1 MSSTVPERTAASAPS
16 PPTTPATRA
25 TPATQSATSFPWLPP
40 SWVLVVALVAVAAN
54 LRPALAG
61 VPPLVPQIQAELQ
74 LSNAWLGVLTLL
86 PVLCMGIFAPVAHR
100 ASMIWGSAPVV
111 MVATTLLTVG
121 SLMRLGGSNPV
132 VLYAATLIVGIG
144 IAVVGTLLPRLV
156 KTLFPPERVGLITGV
171 YMLAI
176 MLGATIGAGLSEPL
190 ATALGSWEESLAAW
204 SGLGVLGLVAWA
216 PLALVVWR
224 HRREVTAQSVGTAL
238 PWRSATAWLIAAYL
252 ATQSLAFYSTLAW
265 MAPSYVRL
273 GWEADDAGYLLSA
286 FTAVQI
292 VAGLLMPVLSDRV
305 RDLRLLLV
313 PATVA
318 AGIGLVGIGVA
329 PTAAPWF
336 WAALIGFGQGS
347 AFALALVLLVRFAAT
362 PHASGGLSA
371 MGFLVGYGIA
381 SVGPLLMGALR
392 DATGG
397 FQVVWIVLAALML
410 PQLLICLVLRPS
422 LAKVG
427 ATAGAP

>member
-1 MSSTVPERTAASAPS
+1 
-16 PPTTPATRA
+16 
-25 TPATQSATSFPWLPP
+25 
-40 SWVLVVALVAVAAN
+40 VVALVAVAAN

-61 VPPLVPQIQAELQ
+61 VPPLVPQIEAELQ

-111 MVATTLLTVG
+111 MVATVLLTIG
-121 SLMRLGGSNPV
+121 SVMRLGGSNPL

-204 SGLGVLGLVAWA
+204 SGLGILGLVAWA

-410 PQLLICLVLRPS
+410 PQLLICLVLRPG
-422 LAKVG
+422 LPKVG
-427 ATAGAP
+427 ATVGAP

>member
-1 MSSTVPERTAASAPS
+1 MSSTVPERATSSAS
-16 PPTTPATRA
+16 PTTPTSTRA
-25 TPATQSATSFPWLPP
+25 FPWLPP
-40 SWVLVVALVAVAAN
+40 SWVLIVALVAVAAN

-61 VPPLVPQIQAELQ
+61 VPPLVPQIEAELH

-86 PVLCMGIFAPVAHR
+86 PVLCMGVFAPVAHW
-100 ASMIWGSAPVV
+100 ASTIWGSAPVV
-111 MVATTLLTVG
+111 MAATVLLTIG
-121 SLMRLGGSNPV
+121 SAMRLGGANV
-132 VLYAATLIVGIG
+132 LVLYAATLVVGIG

-176 MLGATIGAGLSEPL
+176 MLGATIGAGMSEPL

-204 SGLGVLGLVAWA
+204 SLLGVVGLVVWA

-224 HRREVTAQSVGTAL
+224 HRVEATAQSQGSAL
-238 PWRSATAWLIAAYL
+238 PWRSPTAWLIAAYL
-252 ATQSLAFYSTLAW
+252 VTQSFAFYSTLAW
-265 MAPSYVRL
+265 MAPSYVKL

-292 VAGLLMPVLSDRV
+292 VAGLLMPVVSDRV
-305 RDLRLLLV
+305 RDLRLLLI
-313 PATVA
+313 PATSA
-318 AGIGLVGIGVA
+318 AALGLIGIGVA

-381 SVGPLLMGALR
+381 SVGPLAMGALR

-397 FQVVWIVLAALML
+397 FEVVWVVLAALML
-410 PQLLICLVLRPS
+410 PQLVICWALRPG

-427 ATAGAP
+427 AEAGAA

>member
-1 MSSTVPERTAASAPS
+1 MSSTVPDHAASSTPTTRTAN
-16 PPTTPATRA
+16 RA
-25 TPATQSATSFPWLPP
+25 FPWLPRT
-40 SWVLVVALVAVAAN
+40 WVLIVALIAVAAN

-61 VPPLVPQIQAELQ
+61 VPPLVPEIQAELH

-86 PVLCMGIFAPVAHR
+86 PVLCMGIFAPVAHW
-100 ASMIWGSAPVV
+100 ASTIWGSAPVV
-111 MVATTLLTVG
+111 MAATVLLTIG
-121 SLMRLGGSNPV
+121 SAMRLAGSNVV
-132 VLYAATLIVGIG
+132 VLYAATLVIGIG

-156 KTLFPPERVGLITGV
+156 KTLFPPERVGLVTGV

-176 MLGATIGAGLSEPL
+176 MLGATIGAGMSEPL
-190 ATALGSWEESLAAW
+190 AQLLGSWEESLASW
-204 SGLGVLGLVAWA
+204 SLLGVLGLVAWA

-224 HRREVTAQSVGTAL
+224 HRAQVTALSVGTAL
-238 PWRSATAWLIAAYL
+238 PWRSFTAWLIAAYL
-252 ATQSLAFYSTLAW
+252 VTQSFAFYSTLAW
-265 MAPSYVRL
+265 MAPSYVKL
-273 GWEADDAGYLLSA
+273 GWEADDAGYLLA
-286 FTAVQI
+286 EFTAVQI
-292 VAGLLMPVLSDRV
+292 VAGLLMPVVSDRV
-305 RDLRLLLV
+305 HDLRLLLI

-381 SVGPLLMGALR
+381 SVGPLAMGALR

-397 FQVVWIVLAALML
+397 FEAVWIVLAALML
-410 PQLLICLVLRPS
+410 PQLLICVALRPG

-427 ATAGAP
+427 AT

>member
-1 MSSTVPERTAASAPS
+1 MASTVPSMRASTRT
-16 PPTTPATRA
+16 
-25 TPATQSATSFPWLPP
+25 FPWLPP
-40 SWVLVVALVAVAAN
+40 TWVLVVALIAVAAN

-61 VPPLVPQIQAELQ
+61 VPPLVPEIEADLH

-86 PVLCMGIFAPVAHR
+86 PVLCMGIFAPVAHW
-100 ASMIWGSAPVV
+100 ASTIWGSAPVV
-111 MVATTLLTVG
+111 MVATVLLTVG
-121 SLMRLGGSNPV
+121 SAMRLGGSNV
-132 VLYAATLIVGIG
+132 LILYAATLVVGIG

-156 KTLFPPERVGLITGV
+156 KTLFPPERVGLVTGV

-176 MLGATIGAGLSEPL
+176 MLGATIGAGMSEPL
-190 ATALGSWEESLAAW
+190 ATALGSWEESLATW
-204 SGLGVLGLVAWA
+204 SLLGVLGLVAWA

-224 HRREVTAQSVGTAL
+224 HRAEVTAQSIGTAL
-238 PWRSATAWLIAAYL
+238 PWRSPTAWLIAAYL
-252 ATQSLAFYSTLAW
+252 VTQSFAFYSTLAW
-265 MAPSYVRL
+265 MAPSYVKL
-273 GWEADDAGYLLSA
+273 GWAPDDAGYLLSA

-292 VAGLLMPVLSDRV
+292 VAGLLMPVVSDRV
-305 RDLRLLLV
+305 RDLRLLLI

-318 AGIGLVGIGVA
+318 AAVGMVGIGLA
-329 PTAAPWF
+329 PSAAPWF

-371 MGFLVGYGIA
+371 MGFLVGYGVA
-381 SVGPLLMGALR
+381 SVGPLAMGAVR

-397 FQVVWIVLAALML
+397 FEVVWIALAALML
-410 PQLLICLVLRPS
+410 PQLVISAALRPG

-427 ATAGAP
+427 AA

>member
-1 MSSTVPERTAASAPS
+1 MSSTVPERAASS
-16 PPTTPATRA
+16 STTSSTSRA
-25 TPATQSATSFPWLPP
+25 FPWLPP
-40 SWVLVVALVAVAAN
+40 SWVLIVALVAVAAN

-61 VPPLVPQIQAELQ
+61 VPPLVPQIEAELH

-86 PVLCMGIFAPVAHR
+86 PVLCMGVFAPVAHW
-100 ASMIWGSAPVV
+100 ASTIWGSAPVV
-111 MVATTLLTVG
+111 MAATVLLTIG
-121 SLMRLGGSNPV
+121 SAMRLGGSNV
-132 VLYAATLIVGIG
+132 LVLYAATLVVGIG

-176 MLGATIGAGLSEPL
+176 MLGATIGAGMSEPL
-190 ATALGSWEESLAAW
+190 ATALGSWQESLAAW
-204 SGLGVLGLVAWA
+204 SLLGVVGLAAWA

-224 HRREVTAQSVGTAL
+224 HRTEVTAQSIGSAL

-252 ATQSLAFYSTLAW
+252 VTQSFAFYSALAW
-265 MAPSYVRL
+265 LAPSYVKL
-273 GWEADDAGYLLSA
+273 GWEADDAGYLLSV

-292 VAGLLMPVLSDRV
+292 VAGLLMPVVSDRV

-313 PATVA
+313 PATIA
-318 AGIGLVGIGVA
+318 AALGLVGIGVA

-371 MGFLVGYGIA
+371 MGFLVGYGVA
-381 SVGPLLMGALR
+381 SVGPLAMGALR

-397 FQVVWIVLAALML
+397 FEAVWVVLAALML
-410 PQLLICLVLRPS
+410 PQLVICAALRPR

-427 ATAGAP
+427 AETAAA

>member
-1 MSSTVPERTAASAPS
+1 MSSTVPERAASS
-16 PPTTPATRA
+16 TTTP
-25 TPATQSATSFPWLPP
+25 SAPGAFPWLPP
-40 SWVLVVALVAVAAN
+40 SWVIVVALIAVAAN

-61 VPPLVPQIQAELQ
+61 VPPLVPEIQAELH

-86 PVLCMGIFAPVAHR
+86 PVLCMGIFAPVAHW
-100 ASMIWGSAPVV
+100 ASTIWGSAPVV
-111 MVATTLLTVG
+111 MVATVLLTVG
-121 SLMRLGGSNPV
+121 SAMRLGGSHV
-132 VLYAATLIVGIG
+132 LVLYAATLVVGVG

-190 ATALGSWEESLAAW
+190 AIGLGSWEESLAFW
-204 SGLGVLGLVAWA
+204 SLLGVLGLVAWA

-224 HRREVTAQSVGTAL
+224 HRAQVTALSVGSAL
-238 PWRSATAWLIAAYL
+238 PWRSRTAWLIAAYL
-252 ATQSLAFYSTLAW
+252 VTQSFAFYSTLAW
-265 MAPSYVRL
+265 LAPSYVKL

-286 FTAVQI
+286 FAAVQI
-292 VAGLLMPVLSDRV
+292 VAGLLMPVVSDRV

-313 PATVA
+313 PATA
-318 AGIGLVGIGVA
+318 ASAIGLIGVGVA

-371 MGFLVGYGIA
+371 MGFLIGYGVA
-381 SVGPLLMGALR
+381 SVGPLAMGALR
-392 DATGG
+392 DATGA
-397 FQVVWIVLAALML
+397 FEAVWIVLAALML
-410 PQLLICLVLRPS
+410 PQLVICVVLRPR
-422 LAKVG
+422 LPKVG
-427 ATAGAP
+427 AP

>member
-1 MSSTVPERTAASAPS
+1 
-16 PPTTPATRA
+16 
-25 TPATQSATSFPWLPP
+25 
-40 SWVLVVALVAVAAN
+40 VVALVAVAAN

-61 VPPLVPQIQAELQ
+61 VPPLVPQIEAELH

-111 MVATTLLTVG
+111 MVATALLTVG

-171 YMLAI
+171 YMLAM
-176 MLGATIGAGLSEPL
+176 MLGATVGAGLSEPL

-252 ATQSLAFYSTLAW
+252 ATQSFAFYSTLAW

-273 GWEADDAGYLLSA
+273 GWESDDAGYLLSA

-371 MGFLVGYGIA
+371 MGFLVGYSIA

-410 PQLLICLVLRPS
+410 PQLLICLVLRPG

-427 ATAGAP
+427 ATVDAP

>member
-1 MSSTVPERTAASAPS
+1 MSSTVPERAAASAP
-16 PPTTPATRA
+16 TNPATSRSHA
-25 TPATQSATSFPWLPP
+25 STAFPWLPP
-40 SWVLVVALVAVAAN
+40 TWVLVVALVAVAAN

-61 VPPLVPQIQAELQ
+61 VPPLVPQIEAQLQ

-86 PVLCMGIFAPVAHR
+86 PVLCMGLFAPVAHR

-111 MVATTLLTVG
+111 MVATVLLTVG
-121 SLMRLGGSNPV
+121 SVMRLGGSNPV
-132 VLYAATLIVGIG
+132 VLYVATLVVGIG

-156 KTLFPPERVGLITGV
+156 KTLFSPERVGLVTGV
-171 YMLAI
+171 YMLAM
-176 MLGATIGAGLSEPL
+176 MLGATIGAGMSEPL
-190 ATALGSWEESLAAW
+190 ATALGSWEQSLAAW
-204 SGLGVLGLVAWA
+204 SLLGVLALVAWA
-216 PLALVVWR
+216 PLAVAVWR
-224 HRREVTAQSVGTAL
+224 HRREVTALSVGTAL
-238 PWRSATAWLIAAYL
+238 PWRSPTAWLIAAYL

-265 MAPSYVRL
+265 MAPSYVWL
-273 GWEADDAGYLLSA
+273 GWSATDAGYLLSA

-313 PATVA
+313 PATIA
-318 AGIGLVGIGVA
+318 AGLGLVGIGVA

-371 MGFLVGYGIA
+371 MGFLVGYVVA

-397 FQVVWIVLAALML
+397 FHVVWIVLAAVML
-410 PQLLICLVLRPS
+410 PQLVLCVTLRPG
-422 LAKVG
+422 LVKVG
-427 ATAGAP
+427 ETAGVP

>member
-1 MSSTVPERTAASAPS
+1 MSSTVPESAASSAPTS
-16 PPTTPATRA
+16 RTSTRA
-25 TPATQSATSFPWLPP
+25 FPWLPP
-40 SWVLVVALVAVAAN
+40 SWVLIVALVAVAAN
-54 LRPALAG
+54 LRPAIAG
-61 VPPLVPQIQAELQ
+61 VPPLVPQIETELH

-86 PVLCMGIFAPVAHR
+86 PVLCMGVFAPVAHW
-100 ASMIWGSAPVV
+100 ASTIWGSAPVV
-111 MVATTLLTVG
+111 MVATVLLTIG
-121 SLMRLGGSNPV
+121 SAMRLGGSNV
-132 VLYAATLIVGIG
+132 LVLYIATLVVGIG

-204 SGLGVLGLVAWA
+204 SLLGVVGLVVWA

-224 HRREVTAQSVGTAL
+224 HRAEATAQSVGSAL
-238 PWRSATAWLIAAYL
+238 PWRSPTAWLIAAYL
-252 ATQSLAFYSTLAW
+252 VTQSFAFYSTLAW
-265 MAPSYVRL
+265 MAPSYVKL

-292 VAGLLMPVLSDRV
+292 VAGLLMPVVSDRV
-305 RDLRLLLV
+305 RDLRLLLI
-313 PATVA
+313 PSTIA
-318 AGIGLVGIGVA
+318 AALGLIGIGVA

-381 SVGPLLMGALR
+381 SVGPLAMGALR

-397 FQVVWIVLAALML
+397 FEVVWVVLAALML
-410 PQLLICLVLRPS
+410 PQLVICWALRPG

-427 ATAGAP
+427 AEAGAA

>member
-1 MSSTVPERTAASAPS
+1 MSSTVPERAASS
-16 PPTTPATRA
+16 PTSRTSTRA
-25 TPATQSATSFPWLPP
+25 FPWLPS
-40 SWVLVVALVAVAAN
+40 SWVLIVALVAVAAN

-61 VPPLVPQIQAELQ
+61 VPPLVPQIEAELH

-86 PVLCMGIFAPVAHR
+86 PVLCMGVFAPVAHW
-100 ASMIWGSAPVV
+100 ASTIWGSAPVV
-111 MVATTLLTVG
+111 MVATVLLTIG
-121 SLMRLGGSNPV
+121 SAMRLGGANV
-132 VLYAATLIVGIG
+132 LVLYAATLVVGIG

-156 KTLFPPERVGLITGV
+156 KTLFPPERVGLVTGV

-176 MLGATIGAGLSEPL
+176 MLGATIGAGMSEPL

-204 SGLGVLGLVAWA
+204 SLLGVVGLVVWA

-224 HRREVTAQSVGTAL
+224 HRVEATAQSQGSAL
-238 PWRSATAWLIAAYL
+238 PWRSPTAWLIAAYL
-252 ATQSLAFYSTLAW
+252 VTQSFAFYSTLAW
-265 MAPSYVRL
+265 MAPSYVKL

-292 VAGLLMPVLSDRV
+292 VAGLLMPVVSDRV
-305 RDLRLLLV
+305 RDLRLLLI
-313 PATVA
+313 PATSA
-318 AGIGLVGIGVA
+318 AALGLIGIGVA

-381 SVGPLLMGALR
+381 SVGPLAMGALR

-397 FQVVWIVLAALML
+397 FEVVWVVLAALML
-410 PQLLICLVLRPS
+410 PQLVICWALRPG

-427 ATAGAP
+427 AEAGAA

>member
-1 MSSTVPERTAASAPS
+1 
-16 PPTTPATRA
+16 
-25 TPATQSATSFPWLPP
+25 
-40 SWVLVVALVAVAAN
+40 
-54 LRPALAG
+54 
-61 VPPLVPQIQAELQ
+61 
-74 LSNAWLGVLTLL
+74 
-86 PVLCMGIFAPVAHR
+86 VLCMGIFAPVAHR

>member
-1 MSSTVPERTAASAPS
+1 MSSTVPDHAASSTPTRTAN
-16 PPTTPATRA
+16 RA
-25 TPATQSATSFPWLPP
+25 FPWLPRT
-40 SWVLVVALVAVAAN
+40 WVLIVALIAVAAN

-61 VPPLVPQIQAELQ
+61 VPPLVPEIQAELH

-86 PVLCMGIFAPVAHR
+86 PVLCMGIFAPVAHW
-100 ASMIWGSAPVV
+100 ASTIWGSAPVV
-111 MVATTLLTVG
+111 MAATVLLTIG
-121 SLMRLGGSNPV
+121 SAMRLAGSNVV
-132 VLYAATLIVGIG
+132 VLYAATLVIGIG

-156 KTLFPPERVGLITGV
+156 KTLFPPERVGLVTGV

-176 MLGATIGAGLSEPL
+176 MLGATIGAGMSEPL
-190 ATALGSWEESLAAW
+190 AQLLGSWEESLASW
-204 SGLGVLGLVAWA
+204 SLLGVLGLVAWA

-224 HRREVTAQSVGTAL
+224 HRAQVTALSVGTAL
-238 PWRSATAWLIAAYL
+238 PWRSFTAWLIAAYL
-252 ATQSLAFYSTLAW
+252 VTQSFAFYSTLAW
-265 MAPSYVRL
+265 MAPSYVKL
-273 GWEADDAGYLLSA
+273 GWEADDAGYLLA
-286 FTAVQI
+286 EFTAVQI
-292 VAGLLMPVLSDRV
+292 VAGLLMPVVSDRV
-305 RDLRLLLV
+305 HDLRLLLI

-381 SVGPLLMGALR
+381 SVGPLAMGALR

-397 FQVVWIVLAALML
+397 FEAVWIVLAALML
-410 PQLLICLVLRPS
+410 PQLLICVALRPG

-427 ATAGAP
+427 AT

>member
-1 MSSTVPERTAASAPS
+1 MSSTVPERPASPTPSTRTTAP
-16 PPTTPATRA
+16 A
-25 TPATQSATSFPWLPP
+25 TPASVSFPWLPP
-40 SWVLVVALVAVAAN
+40 SWVLIVALVAVAAN

-61 VPPLVPQIQAELQ
+61 VPPLVPQIQADLH

-86 PVLCMGIFAPVAHR
+86 PVLCMGVFAPGAHW
-100 ASMIWGSAPVV
+100 ASTRWGSSPVV
-111 MVATTLLTVG
+111 MVATVLLTIG
-121 SLMRLGGSNPV
+121 SALRLAGQNV
-132 VLYAATLIVGIG
+132 LVLYAATLVVGIG
-144 IAVVGTLLPRLV
+144 IAIVGTLLPRLV
-156 KTLFPPERVGLITGV
+156 KTLFPPERVGLVTGV
-171 YMLAI
+171 YMLAM

-190 ATALGSWEESLAAW
+190 ATALGSWEQSLAAW
-204 SGLGVLGLVAWA
+204 SLLGVLGLIAWA

-224 HRREVTAQSVGTAL
+224 HRVQVTALSVGAAL
-238 PWRSATAWLIAAYL
+238 PWRSPTAWLIAAYL
-252 ATQSLAFYSTLAW
+252 VTQSFAFYSTLAW
-265 MAPSYVRL
+265 MAPSYVKL

-313 PATVA
+313 PATIA
-318 AGIGLVGIGVA
+318 AGLGLVGIGVA
-329 PTAAPWF
+329 PTLAPWF

-362 PHASGGLSA
+362 PHASGSLSA
-371 MGFLVGYGIA
+371 MGFLVGYIVA
-381 SVGPLLMGALR
+381 SVGPLAMGALR

-397 FQVVWIVLAALML
+397 FESVWVVLAVLML
-410 PQLLICLVLRPS
+410 PQLAICVVLRPG

-427 ATAGAP
+427 AT

>member
-1 MSSTVPERTAASAPS
+1 MSSTVPERAASSAPT
-16 PPTTPATRA
+16 PTTRA
-25 TPATQSATSFPWLPP
+25 FPWLPP
-40 SWVLVVALVAVAAN
+40 SWVLIVALVAVAAN

-61 VPPLVPQIQAELQ
+61 VPPLVPQIEAELH

-86 PVLCMGIFAPVAHR
+86 PVLCMGVFAPVAHW
-100 ASMIWGSAPVV
+100 ASTIWGSAPVV
-111 MVATTLLTVG
+111 MVATVLLTIG
-121 SLMRLGGSNPV
+121 SALRLGGANV
-132 VLYAATLIVGIG
+132 LVLYTATLVVGIG

-176 MLGATIGAGLSEPL
+176 MLGATIGAGMSEPL

-204 SGLGVLGLVAWA
+204 SLLGVVGLAAWA

-224 HRREVTAQSVGTAL
+224 HRTEATAQSVGSAL
-238 PWRSATAWLIAAYL
+238 PWRSPTAWLIATYL
-252 ATQSLAFYSTLAW
+252 VTQSFAFYSTLAW
-265 MAPSYVRL
+265 MAPSYVKL

-292 VAGLLMPVLSDRV
+292 VAGLLMPIVSDRV
-305 RDLRLLLV
+305 RDLRLLLI
-313 PATVA
+313 PATIA
-318 AGIGLVGIGVA
+318 AALGLVGIGVA
-329 PTAAPWF
+329 PSAAPWF

-371 MGFLVGYGIA
+371 MGFLVGYGVA
-381 SVGPLLMGALR
+381 SVGPLAMGALR

-397 FQVVWIVLAALML
+397 FEVVWVVLAALML
-410 PQLLICLVLRPS
+410 PQLVICWALRPG

-427 ATAGAP
+427 AEGGAA

>member
-1 MSSTVPERTAASAPS
+1 MSSTVPERHASPTPRADPTREAAPGPQHASVA
-16 PPTTPATRA
+16 
-25 TPATQSATSFPWLPP
+25 FPWLPP
-40 SWVLVVALVAVAAN
+40 SWVLIVALVAVAAN

-61 VPPLVPQIQAELQ
+61 VPPLVPQIQAELH
-74 LSNAWLGVLTLL
+74 LSNAWLGALTLL
-86 PVLCMGIFAPVAHR
+86 PVLCMGVFAPMAHW
-100 ASMIWGSAPVV
+100 ASTKWASAPVV
-111 MVATTLLTVG
+111 MVATVLLTIG
-121 SLMRLGGSNPV
+121 SVMRLAGDNVV
-132 VLYAATLIVGIG
+132 VLYTATLIVGIG

-156 KTLFPPERVGLITGV
+156 KTLFPPDRVGLITGV

-204 SGLGVLGLVAWA
+204 SLLGVLGLVAWA

-224 HRREVTAQSVGTAL
+224 HRAQVTALSVGTAL
-238 PWRSATAWLIAAYL
+238 PWRSPTAWLIAAYL
-252 ATQSLAFYSTLAW
+252 VTQSFAFYSTLAW
-265 MAPSYVRL
+265 MAPSYVKL

-305 RDLRLLLV
+305 RDLRLLLI
-313 PATVA
+313 PATIA
-318 AGIGLVGIGVA
+318 AGLGLAGIGVA
-329 PTAAPWF
+329 PSLAPWF

-371 MGFLVGYGIA
+371 MGVLVGYTVA
-381 SVGPLLMGALR
+381 SVGPLAMGALR
-392 DATGG
+392 DATGA
-397 FQVVWIVLAALML
+397 FEPVWIVLAVLML
-410 PQLLICLVLRPS
+410 PQLALCVALRPG

-427 ATAGAP
+427 AA

>member
-1 MSSTVPERTAASAPS
+1 MSSTPRT
-16 PPTTPATRA
+16 PTTTGSSRTRA
-25 TPATQSATSFPWLPP
+25 FPWLPP
-40 SWVLVVALVAVAAN
+40 GWVLVVALVAVAAN

-61 VPPLVPQIQAELQ
+61 VPPLVPAIQADLH

-86 PVLCMGIFAPVAHR
+86 PVLCMGVFAPVAHR
-100 ASMIWGSAPVV
+100 ASTRWGSAPVV
-111 MVATTLLTVG
+111 MVATVLLTIG
-121 SLMRLGGSNPV
+121 SAMRLGGSNSL
-132 VLYAATLIVGIG
+132 VLYAATLVVGIG

-156 KTLFPPERVGLITGV
+156 KTLFPPERVGLVTGV

-176 MLGATIGAGLSEPL
+176 MLGATVGAGLSEPL

-204 SGLGVLGLVAWA
+204 SLLGVLGLVAWA
-216 PLALVVWR
+216 QLALAVWR
-224 HRREVTAQSVGTAL
+224 HRAEVTALSVGTAL
-238 PWRSATAWLIAAYL
+238 PWRSPTAWLIAAYL
-252 ATQSLAFYSTLAW
+252 VTQSFAFYSTLAW
-265 MAPSYVRL
+265 MAPSYVKL
-273 GWEADDAGYLLSA
+273 GWGADDAGYLLSA

-313 PATVA
+313 PATIA
-318 AGIGLVGIGVA
+318 AGLGLAGIGLA
-329 PTAAPWF
+329 PSLAPWF

-371 MGFLVGYGIA
+371 MGFLVGYTVA
-381 SVGPLLMGALR
+381 SVGPLAMGALR

-397 FQVVWIVLAALML
+397 FESVWIVLAVIML
-410 PQLLICLVLRPS
+410 PQLVISAALRPG

-427 ATAGAP
+427 SEVGVP

>member
-1 MSSTVPERTAASAPS
+1 MSSTVPERAAAST
-16 PPTTPATRA
+16 TTPTGTRA
-25 TPATQSATSFPWLPP
+25 FPWLPP

-61 VPPLVPQIQAELQ
+61 VPPLVPQIQAELH

-86 PVLCMGIFAPVAHR
+86 PVLCMGVFAPVAHW
-100 ASMIWGSAPVV
+100 ASTIWGSAPVV
-111 MVATTLLTVG
+111 MAATVLLTVG
-121 SLMRLGGSNPV
+121 SALRLGGSNV
-132 VLYAATLIVGIG
+132 LVLYTATLVVGIG

-156 KTLFPPERVGLITGV
+156 KTLFPPERVGLVTGV

-176 MLGATIGAGLSEPL
+176 MLGATIGAGLSDPL
-190 ATALGSWEESLAAW
+190 ATALGSWEQSLAAW
-204 SGLGVLGLVAWA
+204 SLLGVLGLVAWA

-224 HRREVTAQSVGTAL
+224 HRAQVTAQSIGSAL

-252 ATQSLAFYSTLAW
+252 ATQSFAFYSTLAW
-265 MAPSYVRL
+265 MAPSYVKI

-305 RDLRLLLV
+305 RDLRLLLI
-313 PATVA
+313 PATIA
-318 AGIGLVGIGVA
+318 AALGLVGIGIA
-329 PTAAPWF
+329 PGAAPWF

-371 MGFLVGYGIA
+371 MGFLVGYGVA

-397 FQVVWIVLAALML
+397 FEVVWIVLAAIML
-410 PQLLICLVLRPS
+410 PQLVICVALRPG
-422 LAKVG
+422 LTKVG
-427 ATAGAP
+427 AEVGTA

>member
-1 MSSTVPERTAASAPS
+1 MSSTVPESAASS
-16 PPTTPATRA
+16 VPTSRTSTRA
-25 TPATQSATSFPWLPP
+25 FPWLPP
-40 SWVLVVALVAVAAN
+40 SWVLIVALVAVAAN

-61 VPPLVPQIQAELQ
+61 VPPLVPQIEAELH

-86 PVLCMGIFAPVAHR
+86 PVLCMGVFAPVAHW
-100 ASMIWGSAPVV
+100 ASTIWGSAPVV
-111 MVATTLLTVG
+111 MVATVLLTIG
-121 SLMRLGGSNPV
+121 SAMRLGGSNV
-132 VLYAATLIVGIG
+132 LVLYTATLVVGIG

-204 SGLGVLGLVAWA
+204 SLLGIVGLVVWA

-224 HRREVTAQSVGTAL
+224 HRAEATAQSVGSAL
-238 PWRSATAWLIAAYL
+238 PWRSPTAWLISAYL
-252 ATQSLAFYSTLAW
+252 VTQSFAFYSTLAW
-265 MAPSYVRL
+265 MAPSYVKL

-292 VAGLLMPVLSDRV
+292 VAGLLMPIVSDRV
-305 RDLRLLLV
+305 RDLRLLLI
-313 PATVA
+313 PATIA
-318 AGIGLVGIGVA
+318 AALGLIGVGVA

-371 MGFLVGYGIA
+371 MGFLVGYGVA
-381 SVGPLLMGALR
+381 SVGPLAMGALR

-397 FQVVWIVLAALML
+397 FEVVWVVLAALML
-410 PQLLICLVLRPS
+410 PQLVICWTLRPG

-427 ATAGAP
+427 AGAGAA

>member
-1 MSSTVPERTAASAPS
+1 MSSTVPERAASSAS
-16 PPTTPATRA
+16 TTRTSARA
-25 TPATQSATSFPWLPP
+25 FPWLPP
-40 SWVLVVALVAVAAN
+40 SWVLIVALVAVAAN
-54 LRPALAG
+54 LRPAIAG
-61 VPPLVPQIQAELQ
+61 VPPLVPQIEAELH

-86 PVLCMGIFAPVAHR
+86 PVLCMGVFAPLAHW
-100 ASMIWGSAPVV
+100 ASTIWGSAPVV
-111 MVATTLLTVG
+111 MAATVLLTIG
-121 SLMRLGGSNPV
+121 SAMRLGGSNVV
-132 VLYAATLIVGIG
+132 VLYTATLVVGIG

-176 MLGATIGAGLSEPL
+176 MLGATIGAGLSDPL
-190 ATALGSWEESLAAW
+190 ATALGSWEQSLAAW
-204 SGLGVLGLVAWA
+204 SLLGVLGLIAWA

-224 HRREVTAQSVGTAL
+224 HRAQVTAQSIGSAL
-238 PWRSATAWLIAAYL
+238 PWRSAAAWLIAAYL
-252 ATQSLAFYSTLAW
+252 ATQSFAFYSTLAW
-265 MAPSYVRL
+265 MAPSYVKL

-292 VAGLLMPVLSDRV
+292 VAGLLMPVISDRV
-305 RDLRLLLV
+305 RDLRLLLI
-313 PATVA
+313 PATIA
-318 AGIGLVGIGVA
+318 AALGLVGIGVA
-329 PTAAPWF
+329 PAAAPWF

-381 SVGPLLMGALR
+381 SVGPLVMGALR

-397 FQVVWIVLAALML
+397 FEVVWIVLAALML
-410 PQLLICLVLRPS
+410 PQLVICAALRPG

-427 ATAGAP
+427 AEVGAKAGAA

>member
-1 MSSTVPERTAASAPS
+1 MSSTVPERATSSAS
-16 PPTTPATRA
+16 PTTPTSTRA
-25 TPATQSATSFPWLPP
+25 FPWLPP
-40 SWVLVVALVAVAAN
+40 SWVLIVALVAVAAN

-61 VPPLVPQIQAELQ
+61 VPPLVPQIQGELH

-86 PVLCMGIFAPVAHR
+86 PVLCMGVFAPVAHW
-100 ASMIWGSAPVV
+100 ASTVWGSAPVV
-111 MVATTLLTVG
+111 MVATVLLTIG
-121 SLMRLGGSNPV
+121 SALRLGGSNV
-132 VLYAATLIVGIG
+132 LVLYTATLVVGIG

-176 MLGATIGAGLSEPL
+176 MLGATIGAGMSEPL
-190 ATALGSWEESLAAW
+190 ATALGSWEQSLAAW
-204 SGLGVLGLVAWA
+204 SLLGIVGLVAWA

-224 HRREVTAQSVGTAL
+224 HRTEATAQSVGSAL
-238 PWRSATAWLIAAYL
+238 PWRSFTAWLIAAYL
-252 ATQSLAFYSTLAW
+252 ATQSFAFYSTLAW
-265 MAPSYVRL
+265 MAPSYVKL
-273 GWEADDAGYLLSA
+273 GWDADDAGYLLSA

-292 VAGLLMPVLSDRV
+292 VAGLLMPVISDRV
-305 RDLRLLLV
+305 RDLRLLLI
-313 PATVA
+313 PATIA
-318 AGIGLVGIGVA
+318 AALGLVGIGVA

-371 MGFLVGYGIA
+371 MGFLVGYGVA
-381 SVGPLLMGALR
+381 SVGPLAMGALR

-397 FQVVWIVLAALML
+397 FEVVWVVLAALML
-410 PQLLICLVLRPS
+410 PQLVICWALRPG

-427 ATAGAP
+427 VEAGTA

>member
-1 MSSTVPERTAASAPS
+1 MSSTVPERATSSASPTS
-16 PPTTPATRA
+16 PTSTRA
-25 TPATQSATSFPWLPP
+25 FPWLPP
-40 SWVLVVALVAVAAN
+40 SWVLIVALLAVAAN

-61 VPPLVPQIQAELQ
+61 VPPLVPQIQGELH

-86 PVLCMGIFAPVAHR
+86 PVLCMGVFAPVAHW
-100 ASMIWGSAPVV
+100 ASTVWGSAPVV
-111 MVATTLLTVG
+111 MVATVLLTIG
-121 SLMRLGGSNPV
+121 SAMRLGGSNV
-132 VLYAATLIVGIG
+132 LVLYTATLVVGIG

-176 MLGATIGAGLSEPL
+176 MLGATIGAGMSEPL
-190 ATALGSWEESLAAW
+190 ATALGSWEQSLAAW
-204 SGLGVLGLVAWA
+204 SL
-216 PLALVVWR
+216 LALVVWR
-224 HRREVTAQSVGTAL
+224 HRAEATAQSVGSAL
-238 PWRSATAWLIAAYL
+238 PWRSSTAWLIAAYL
-252 ATQSLAFYSTLAW
+252 ATQSFAFYSTLAW
-265 MAPSYVRL
+265 MAPSYVKL
-273 GWEADDAGYLLSA
+273 GWDADDAGYLLSA

-292 VAGLLMPVLSDRV
+292 VAGLLMPVVSDRV
-305 RDLRLLLV
+305 RDLRLLLI
-313 PATVA
+313 PATFA
-318 AGIGLVGIGVA
+318 AALGLVGIGVA

-371 MGFLVGYGIA
+371 MGFLVGYGVA
-381 SVGPLLMGALR
+381 SVGPLAMGALR

-397 FQVVWIVLAALML
+397 FEVVWVVLAALML
-410 PQLLICLVLRPS
+410 PQLVICWALRPG

-427 ATAGAP
+427 VEAGTA